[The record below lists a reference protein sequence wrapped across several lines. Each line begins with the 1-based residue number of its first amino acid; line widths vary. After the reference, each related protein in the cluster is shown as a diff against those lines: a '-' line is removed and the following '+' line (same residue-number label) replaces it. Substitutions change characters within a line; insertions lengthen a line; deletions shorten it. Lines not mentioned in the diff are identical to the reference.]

1 MIPKW
6 DRKKIKL
13 NYMETD
19 SYYPLKE
26 TDNVYKD
33 IIADVEK

>member
-6 DRKKIKL
+6 D
-13 NYMETD
+13 METD